1 MTIHKT
7 PDRGPSAPRAGL
19 ALLLCLLIAAPGF
32 AQTPPSTEPA
42 PQGQRLSVLIIEGE
56 GAINNIRQRTAR
68 EPIVEVQDENHKP
81 VAGAVVV
88 FTVLPS
94 NGGAGA
100 SFAGSAQTAEF
111 VTDQAG
117 RVVATGFHPNTQAGQ
132 VQIRVTATSNGR
144 VGAAT
149 ITQTNVAPAVAPS
162 TSSSFGGLKLLA
174 IIGIAAGGAAVA
186 AIVAGHGGGSHS
198 GTGSGAGAG
207 GSSPTSITPGAPS
220 VGAP

>member
-1 MTIHKT
+1 MNIHKM
-7 PDRGPSAPRAGL
+7 AVAGRSVLPAAL
-19 ALLLCLLIAAPGF
+19 ALLLSLVIAAPGF
-32 AQTPPSTEPA
+32 GQTPQAAEPA
-42 PQGQRLSVLIIEGE
+42 PQGPRLSVVIVEGE

-88 FTVLPS
+88 FTILPS

-100 SFAGSAQTAEF
+100 SFAGASQTAEF

-117 RVVATGFHPNTQAGQ
+117 RAVAKGFHPNTHPGQ
-132 VQIRVTATSNGR
+132 LQIRVTATSNGR

-149 ITQTNVAPAVAPS
+149 ISQTNIAAAATTTG
-162 TSSSFGGLKLLA
+162 TSLSGLKLLA
-174 IIGIAAGGAAVA
+174 IIGVAAGAAVAGAVVATRGGNSHPAAGGATTA
-186 AIVAGHGGGSHS
+186 
-198 GTGSGAGAG
+198 
-207 GSSPTSITPGAPS
+207 PTSITPGTPT

>member
-1 MTIHKT
+1 MHIQKT
-7 PDRGPSAPRAGL
+7 PDAVHSAPQVGL

-32 AQTPPSTEPA
+32 GQTPQATEPA
-42 PQGQRLSVLIIEGE
+42 PQGPRLTVVIVEGE

-88 FTVLPS
+88 FTVMPS

-100 SFAGSAQTAEF
+100 AFAGDAETAEF

-117 RVVATGFHPNTQAGQ
+117 RAVAKGFHPNAQVGQ
-132 VQIRVTATSNGR
+132 LQIRVTATSNGR
-144 VGAAT
+144 VGNAT
-149 ITQTNVAPAVAPS
+149 INQTNVTRVAAS
-162 TSSSFGGLKLLA
+162 TGGLSGLKLLA
-174 IIGIAAGGAAVA
+174 IIGVAAAAAAAGAIAAT
-186 AIVAGHGGGSHS
+186 HGGGSHS
-198 GTGSGAGAG
+198 SAAATG
-207 GSSPTSITPGAPS
+207 PTSITPGTPT

>member
-1 MTIHKT
+1 M
-7 PDRGPSAPRAGL
+7 PERGRSAARAAL
-19 ALLLCLLIAAPGF
+19 ALLLSALIAAPGF
-32 AQTPPSTEPA
+32 GQTPQAAEPA
-42 PQGQRLSVLIIEGE
+42 PQGQRLTVLIVEGE

-100 SFAGSAQTAEF
+100 TFAGSAQTAEF

-117 RVVATGFHPNTQAGQ
+117 RVVATGFHPNHVGQ
-132 VQIRVTATSNGR
+132 LQIRVTATSNGR

-149 ITQTNVAPAVAPS
+149 ITQTNVATAA
-162 TSSSFGGLKLLA
+162 TSAGASLGGLKLLA
-174 IIGIAAGGAAVA
+174 IIGLAAGAAVA
-186 AIVAGHGGGSHS
+186 GAVVATRGG
-198 GTGSGAGAG
+198 
-207 GSSPTSITPGAPS
+207 
-220 VGAP
+220 

>member
-1 MTIHKT
+1 MNIHKT
-7 PDRGPSAPRAGL
+7 PDAGLSAPRAGL
-19 ALLLCLLIAAPGF
+19 AVLLSLLIAAPGLG
-32 AQTPPSTEPA
+32 QTPQATEPA
-42 PQGQRLSVLIIEGE
+42 PQGQRLTVVIVEGE

-100 SFAGSAQTAEF
+100 AFAGNEQTAEF

-117 RVVATGFHPNTQAGQ
+117 RAVAKGFHPNTHVGQ
-132 VQIRVTATSNGR
+132 LQVRVTATSNGR
-144 VGAAT
+144 VGNAT
-149 ITQTNVAPAVAPS
+149 ISQTNSASAG
-162 TSSSFGGLKLLA
+162 TSSSSSISGMKLLA
-174 IIGIAAGGAAVA
+174 IIGVAAGAAAAGAIAAT
-186 AIVAGHGGGSHS
+186 HGGGSHS
-198 GTGSGAGAG
+198 GAAATP
-207 GSSPTSITPGAPS
+207 PTSITPGSPT

>member
-1 MTIHKT
+1 MKMNRLLHAG
-7 PDRGPSAPRAGL
+7 DSAPRAGL
-19 ALLLCLLIAAPGF
+19 AMLLAALTAATGF
-32 AQTPPSTEPA
+32 AQAPQTPESA
-42 PQGQRLSVLIIEGE
+42 PQGQHLSVVIVEGE

-100 SFAGSAQTAEF
+100 AFVGDAQTAEF
-111 VTDQAG
+111 VTNQAG
-117 RVVATGFHPNTQAGQ
+117 RAVATGFHPNAQPGQ

-144 VGAAT
+144 VGTAT
-149 ITQTNVAPAVAPS
+149 ISQTNVASAAAS
-162 TSSSFGGLKLLA
+162 TAASSLISLKVLA
-174 IIGIAAGGAAVA
+174 IIGLAAGAVAGGAYA
-186 AIVAGHGGGSHS
+186 ATHSGGSHS
-198 GTGSGAGAG
+198 PG
-207 GSSPTSITPGAPS
+207 SPTSISPGTPT